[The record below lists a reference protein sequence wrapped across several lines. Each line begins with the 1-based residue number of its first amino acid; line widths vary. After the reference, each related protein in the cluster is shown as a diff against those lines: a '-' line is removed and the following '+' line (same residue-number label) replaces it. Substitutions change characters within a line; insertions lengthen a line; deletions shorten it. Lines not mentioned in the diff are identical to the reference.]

1 MEQECESACKPLPKG
16 LATREVQG
24 WEGRGAT
31 LQPLVISVVNFY
43 ASRSTNVEGQ
53 QDPGLA
59 PMTRAPEPPTQ

>member
-1 MEQECESACKPLPKG
+1 MGVSLQTPP
-16 LATREVQG
+16 QG
-24 WEGRGAT
+24 TSDQGGAGMGGQGAT